1 MTVVISSLAE
11 GLTYSEDPRTT
22 VPRFSLTG
30 MVQDLD
36 EGTDQE
42 LLVQAYEEL
51 DAVGFS
57 RYSSGLLTGITSVYG
72 IGSTVLLSRSM
83 TAFPPYDTNFVLN
96 YGSPI
101 AGTLL
106 GPVKLDIGTT
116 LQQGSTAFNYAN
128 LALPWTMRTRL
139 KVTFDSTVPN
149 GAPSPASLTNP
160 LCNQSGT
167 VPFYFQQP
175 SATFTTTLPLSD
187 YNVGA
192 LSTQYSGCTNSAE
205 WYGEAI
211 GSLLCMAITGS
222 SDDGEITDVTRFV
235 VNRDIYDYWMPYLQ
249 YIEIT
254 TGRPP
259 LLSPG
264 QLQNYNGIINPT
276 VQGSQDFNDWPIYT
290 GF

>member
-11 GLTYSEDPRTT
+11 GLSYSEDPRTT

-30 MVQDLD
+30 MVQDLS

-42 LLVQAYEEL
+42 LLAEAYEEL

-116 LQQGSTAFNYAN
+116 LQQGQTAFDYAN

-139 KVTFDSTVPN
+139 KVVYDVNSTT
-149 GAPSPASLTNP
+149 APMTETPFNS
-160 LCNQSGT
+160 QSGT

-175 SATFTTTLPLSD
+175 SATFTTTLPKSD

-192 LSTQYSGCTNSAE
+192 LSTQYAGTTNSMD
-205 WYGEAI
+205 WYGEVK

-222 SDDGEITDVTRFV
+222 SDDGEITNVTRFV

-249 YIEIT
+249 YIDVT

-259 LLSPG
+259 ILSPT
-264 QLQNYNGIINPT
+264 QLQNYNGIINPI

>member
-11 GLTYSEDPRTT
+11 GLSYEEDPRTT
-22 VPRFSLTG
+22 VPRFSLSG

-42 LLVQAYEEL
+42 LLMQAYEEL

-106 GPVKLDIGTT
+106 GPVKLEVGTT
-116 LQQGSTAFNYAN
+116 LQQGQTAFDHAN
-128 LALPWTMRTRL
+128 LALPWTMRHRL
-139 KVTFDSTVPN
+139 QVTYDPTALGPPAKVTPYNT
-149 GAPSPASLTNP
+149 
-160 LCNQSGT
+160 QSGT

-175 SATFTTTLPLSD
+175 SANFTTTLPKSD

-192 LSTQYSGCTNSAE
+192 LSTQYSGATNSAD
-205 WYGEAI
+205 WYGEVK
-211 GSLLCMAITGS
+211 GSLLCMAIQGS
-222 SDDGEITDVTRFV
+222 SDDGEITNVTHFV
-235 VNRDIYDYWMPYLQ
+235 VNRDIYDFWMPYLQ
-249 YIEIT
+249 YIDVT

-259 LLSPG
+259 LLTDAR
-264 QLQNYNGIINPT
+264 LQGYNGIINPT